1 MRATIYDIAKE
12 AGVSTATVSK
22 VINNRGKIGEKTKA
36 KIYSLI
42 EKYNYEPSVSASS
55 LTIKKSYTIGLLLP
69 SLTNPFF
76 AEIARKI
83 EDRAHER
90 GYNIFMC
97 NTDNQ
102 KEKEE
107 KYISLLR
114 RHEVDGVIN
123 ASALSN
129 LTVLDHLFN
138 EEVPLAVIAQDI
150 PSLELNTI
158 TVNDLKGGHMATK
171 YLMSLG
177 HEDIAIIAE
186 DLRSSID
193 RLNGY
198 YVAHEEAEIT
208 VDERF
213 VCHGR
218 SSFEGAI
225 EETKKLLKLKN
236 RPSAIFACNDLLAM
250 GAIQV
255 AREYGIRVPEELSI
269 IGFDNTLLALN
280 SVPSLTTIAQPFDE
294 MGKQVVDLLIHE
306 IEGEDTAKRTY
317 MLVPEL
323 KVRDSTA
330 KFKPIESCT

>member
-1 MRATIYDIAKE
+1 MRVTIYDIAKE

-22 VINNRGKIGEKTKA
+22 VINNRGKIGKKTQE
-36 KIYSLI
+36 KIYAI
-42 EKYNYEPSVSASS
+42 MEKHNYAPSVSASS
-55 LTIKKSYTIGLLLP
+55 LTVKRSYTIGLLLP

-97 NTDNQ
+97 NTDNK

-114 RHEVDGVIN
+114 RHGVDGVIN
-123 ASALSN
+123 ASALSD
-129 LTVLDHLFN
+129 LTVLDQLFT
-138 EEVPLAVIAQDI
+138 EKIPLAVVAQDI
-150 PSLELNTI
+150 PSLLLNTI
-158 TVNDLKGGHMATK
+158 TVNDFKGGHKATN

-177 HEDIAIIAE
+177 HQKIAIIAE

-198 YVAHEEAEIT
+198 YAAHEEAQVEI
-208 VDERF
+208 DKRF

-225 EETKKLLKLKN
+225 EETRKLLQLEN

-255 AREYGIRVPEELSI
+255 AREYGLRVPEELSI
-269 IGFDNTLLALN
+269 IGFDNTLMALN

-306 IEGEDTAKRTY
+306 IEGDDTAKRTY

-323 KVRDSTA
+323 VIRESTA
-330 KFKPIESCT
+330 EYKPIKSPM